1 MLKKGF
7 KTIYCCFLI
16 FGIMSIPILEGY
28 GFPYSLSVFAYA
40 VGFLMVPTL
49 IAGLAWI
56 FNKVDFL
63 SWFNVVGSL
72 MFLSS
77 VSQFINA

>member
-1 MLKKGF
+1 MDKGL

-16 FGIMSIPILEGY
+16 FGIMSIPIFEGY

-40 VGFLMVPTL
+40 AGFLIVPAS
-49 IAGLAWI
+49 IAGLAWV

-72 MFLSS
+72 MFLSF
-77 VSQFINA
+77 VLQFINE